1 MREGCTGNRLPF
13 GKDLSHAVSHPGRSL
28 LVVERSDLPT
38 AAEANAALRAYA
50 AGRRSWTPEELAELA
65 RLRRA
70 WLDAERREPVLAA

>member
-1 MREGCTGNRLPF
+1 M
-13 GKDLSHAVSHPGRSL
+13 
-28 LVVERSDLPT
+28 ERSDLPT
-38 AAEANAALRAYA
+38 AAEANAARRGYA